1 MEQEEIFLFFPRKRM
16 KLRSYSQHGNYRKK
30 GKHLNRLPLL
40 IVFIII
46 GVLLFIYYL
55 NAQLTPVYLAYA
67 EIQTGKIASSVVSKA
82 IDSRTSNVLDINDI
96 LVEVAPSSNSGG
108 NSDLKINTE
117 TINRVRTETVNQVK
131 VYLEQAEQGELSHLP
146 NLDNVEYDYN
156 KINEG
161 NGVVFYVPISQAAN
175 IPLLGNL
182 GPKIP
187 IRFHV
192 IGNVH
197 SEVTSSLT
205 EYGINSAYM
214 SVGIH
219 IEVNVQIIVP
229 FASKTTTVTQ
239 DIPVAM
245 GFVRGPVP
253 NVYSNGSEEVPS
265 IQVPVPPKK

>member
-1 MEQEEIFLFFPRKRM
+1 M
-16 KLRSYSQHGNYRKK
+16 
-30 GKHLNRLPLL
+30 NRLTLL
-40 IVFIII
+40 VVGTII
-46 GVLLFIYYL
+46 GVFLFIYYL
-55 NAQLTPVYLAYA
+55 NEQLMPTYLEYA
-67 EIQTGKIASSVVSKA
+67 AVQTGKIASSVVSKA
-82 IDSRTSNVLDINDI
+82 IDSRTSSVMDVNDI
-96 LVEVAPSSNSGG
+96 LVEVSPNNQA
-108 NSDLKINTE
+108 DLKINTE

-146 NLDNVEYDYN
+146 NLDNVEYDFN

-175 IPLLGNL
+175 MPILGNL

-197 SEVTSSLT
+197 SEVTSSIT
-205 EYGINSAYM
+205 EYGINSAYVE
-214 SVGIH
+214 VGIH

-245 GFVRGPVP
+245 GLVRGTVP
-253 NVYSNGSEEVPS
+253 DVYSNGSSEAPS
-265 IQVPVPPKK
+265 IQVPVSPKK

>member
-1 MEQEEIFLFFPRKRM
+1 M
-16 KLRSYSQHGNYRKK
+16 
-30 GKHLNRLPLL
+30 NRLTLL
-40 IVFIII
+40 VVGTII
-46 GVLLFIYYL
+46 GVFLFIYYL
-55 NAQLTPVYLAYA
+55 NEQLMPTYLEYA
-67 EIQTGKIASSVVSKA
+67 EVQTGKIASSVVSKA
-82 IDSRTSNVLDINDI
+82 IDSRTSSVMDVNDI
-96 LVEVAPSSNSGG
+96 LVEVSPNNQA
-108 NSDLKINTE
+108 DLKINTE

-146 NLDNVEYDYN
+146 TLDNVEYDFN

-175 IPLLGNL
+175 MPILGNL

-197 SEVTSSLT
+197 SEVTSSIT
-205 EYGINSAYM
+205 EYGINSAYVE
-214 SVGIH
+214 VGIH

-245 GFVRGPVP
+245 GLVRGKVP
-253 NVYSNGSEEVPS
+253 DVYSNGSSEVPS

>member
-16 KLRSYSQHGNYRKK
+16 KLRSYSNYGTYRKK
-30 GKHLNRLPLL
+30 GSRLNRLTLVV
-40 IVFIII
+40 VFVMI
-46 GVLLFIYYL
+46 GVFLFIYYL
-55 NAQLTPVYLAYA
+55 NAKLMPTYLDYA
-67 EIQTGKIASSVVSKA
+67 EIQTAKIASSVVSKA
-82 IDSRTSNVLDINDI
+82 IDSRTSSVMDVNDI
-96 LVEVAPSSNSGG
+96 LVEVSPG
-108 NSDLKINTE
+108 NHADLKINTE

-131 VYLEQAEQGELSHLP
+131 LYLEQAEQGELSRLP
-146 NLDNVEYDYN
+146 DLDNVEYDYN

-161 NGVVFYVPISQAAN
+161 NGVVFYMPLSQAAN
-175 IPLLGNL
+175 IPLIGNL

-197 SEVTSSLT
+197 SEVTSSIE

-214 SVGIH
+214 SVGVH

-245 GFVRGPVP
+245 GLVRGDVP

-265 IQVPVPPKK
+265 IQVPVSPKK

>member
-1 MEQEEIFLFFPRKRM
+1 MFFPRKRM
-16 KLRSYSQHGNYRKK
+16 KLRSYSNHGNYRKK
-30 GKHLNRLPLL
+30 GSRLNRLTLL
-40 IVFIII
+40 VVGTII
-46 GVLLFIYYL
+46 GVFLFIYYL
-55 NAQLTPVYLAYA
+55 NEQLMPTYLEYA
-67 EIQTGKIASSVVSKA
+67 EVQTGKIASSVVSKA
-82 IDSRTSNVLDINDI
+82 IDSRTSSVMDVNDI
-96 LVEVAPSSNSGG
+96 LVEVSPNNQA
-108 NSDLKINTE
+108 DLKINTE

-146 NLDNVEYDYN
+146 TLDNVEYDFN

-175 IPLLGNL
+175 MPILGNL

-197 SEVTSSLT
+197 SEVTSSIT
-205 EYGINSAYM
+205 EYGINSAYVE
-214 SVGIH
+214 VGIH

-245 GFVRGPVP
+245 GLVRGKVP
-253 NVYSNGSEEVPS
+253 DVYSNGSSEVPS

>member
-1 MEQEEIFLFFPRKRM
+1 M
-16 KLRSYSQHGNYRKK
+16 KLRSYSNQGNYRKK
-30 GKHLNRLPLL
+30 GSRLNRLTLL
-40 IVFIII
+40 VVGTII
-46 GVLLFIYYL
+46 GVFLFIYYL
-55 NAQLTPVYLAYA
+55 NEQLMPTYLEYA
-67 EIQTGKIASSVVSKA
+67 AVQTGKIASSVVSKA
-82 IDSRTSNVLDINDI
+82 IDSRTSSVMDVNDI
-96 LVEVAPSSNSGG
+96 LVEVSPNNQA
-108 NSDLKINTE
+108 DLKINTE

-146 NLDNVEYDYN
+146 NLDNVEYDFN

-175 IPLLGNL
+175 MPILGNL

-197 SEVTSSLT
+197 SEVTSSIT
-205 EYGINSAYM
+205 EYGINSAYVE
-214 SVGIH
+214 VGIH

-245 GFVRGPVP
+245 GLVRGKVP
-253 NVYSNGSEEVPS
+253 DVYSNGSSEVPS

>member
-1 MEQEEIFLFFPRKRM
+1 M
-16 KLRSYSQHGNYRKK
+16 KLRSYSNHGTYRKK
-30 GKHLNRLPLL
+30 GSRLNRLTLVV
-40 IVFIII
+40 VFIII
-46 GVLLFIYYL
+46 GVFVFIYYL
-55 NAQLTPVYLAYA
+55 NERLMPTYLDYA
-67 EIQTGKIASSVVSKA
+67 EIQTAKIASSVVSKA
-82 IDSRTSNVLDINDI
+82 IDSRTSGVMDVNDI
-96 LVEVAPSSNSGG
+96 LVEVSPG
-108 NSDLKINTE
+108 NHADLKVNTE

-131 VYLEQAEQGELSHLP
+131 LYLEQAEQGELSHLP

-161 NGVVFYVPISQAAN
+161 NGVVFYMPLSQAAN
-175 IPLLGNL
+175 IPLIGNL

-197 SEVTSSLT
+197 SEVTSSIE

-245 GFVRGPVP
+245 GLVRGDVP
-253 NVYSNGSEEVPS
+253 SVYSKGGEEVPS
-265 IQVPVPPKK
+265 IQVPISPKK

>member
-1 MEQEEIFLFFPRKRM
+1 M
-16 KLRSYSQHGNYRKK
+16 KLRSYRNYGNYRKK
-30 GKHLNRLPLL
+30 GNRLNRLTIL
-40 IVFIII
+40 VVCAII
-46 GVLLFIYYL
+46 GVFLFIYYL
-55 NAQLTPVYLAYA
+55 NKQLMPTYLDYA
-67 EIQTGKIASSVVSKA
+67 EIQTGKIASSVLSKA
-82 IDSRTSNVLDINDI
+82 IDSRTSSVMDVNDI
-96 LVEVAPSSNSGG
+96 LVEVSPG
-108 NSDLKINTE
+108 NHADLKINTE
-117 TINRVRTETVNQVK
+117 TINRVRTETVNLVK

-197 SEVTSSLT
+197 SEVTSSIN
-205 EYGINSAYM
+205 EYGINSAYVE
-214 SVGIH
+214 VGIH

-245 GFVRGPVP
+245 GLVRGSVP
-253 NVYSNGSEEVPS
+253 DVYSNGSSEVPS
-265 IQVPVPPKK
+265 IQIPVSPKK

>member
-1 MEQEEIFLFFPRKRM
+1 M
-16 KLRSYSQHGNYRKK
+16 KLRSYSNHGTYRKK
-30 GKHLNRLPLL
+30 GSRLNRLTLVV
-40 IVFIII
+40 VFVII
-46 GVLLFIYYL
+46 GVFLFIYYL
-55 NAQLTPVYLAYA
+55 NAKLMPTYLDYA
-67 EIQTGKIASSVVSKA
+67 EIQTAKIASSVVSKA
-82 IDSRTSNVLDINDI
+82 IDSRTSNVMDVNDI
-96 LVEVAPSSNSGG
+96 LVEVSPEG
-108 NSDLKINTE
+108 SDLKVNTE

-131 VYLEQAEQGELSHLP
+131 LYLEQAEQGELSHLP

-161 NGVVFYVPISQAAN
+161 NGVVFYMPLSQAAN
-175 IPLLGNL
+175 IPLIGNL

-197 SEVTSSLT
+197 SEVTSSIK

-214 SVGIH
+214 EVGVH

-239 DIPVAM
+239 DIPVAI
-245 GFVRGPVP
+245 GFVRGKVP
-253 NVYSNGSEEVPS
+253 DVYSNGSEEVPS
-265 IQVPVPPKK
+265 IQVPVSPKK